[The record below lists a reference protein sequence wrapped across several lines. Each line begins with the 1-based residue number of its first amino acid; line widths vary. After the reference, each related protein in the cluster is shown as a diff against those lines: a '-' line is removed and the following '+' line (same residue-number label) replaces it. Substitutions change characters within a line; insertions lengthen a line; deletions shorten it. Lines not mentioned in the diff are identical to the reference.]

1 MELGVFV
8 VISSDAHF
16 SGNVGNFTEA
26 MRMLN
31 EIDFPEAL
39 VANTTLDK
47 FCPSCASASWSAGFE
62 FKTIFIYKEYRRKK
76 TCT

>member
-1 MELGVFV
+1 MSHKQVY
-8 VISSDAHF
+8 
-16 SGNVGNFTEA
+16 VGNFAEA

-47 FCPSCASASWSAGFE
+47 FLSVL
-62 FKTIFIYKEYRRKK
+62 RQRKLVGGL
-76 TCT
+76 